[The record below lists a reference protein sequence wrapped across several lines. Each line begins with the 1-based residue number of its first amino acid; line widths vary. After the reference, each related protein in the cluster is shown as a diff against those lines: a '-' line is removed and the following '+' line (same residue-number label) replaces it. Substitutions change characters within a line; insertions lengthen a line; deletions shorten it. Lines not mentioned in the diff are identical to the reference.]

1 MAHFDTTT
9 FAPSKPG
16 LFSKL
21 ADHLRRETEAY
32 IRANSRRAEINTLK
46 AKSDAELAMLG
57 IKRSEIARYVFSD
70 RIWF

>member
-1 MAHFDTTT
+1 MAHIDTTT

-32 IRANSRRAEINTLK
+32 IRANSRQAEINALK
-46 AKSDAELAMLG
+46 AKSDAELARMGLERSG
-57 IKRSEIARYVFSD
+57 IAHYVFSD